1 MMLRRAALLALLAVL
16 LVALPAAGQSMP
28 TSTLT
33 GKVTFDGAPL
43 PGATVTVTS
52 PGLQGARTTVTTAA
66 GDYILPFLPP
76 GDYVVR
82 FTLSGMQTAERKV
95 ALAAARTESLKVELK
110 AAAVAKEVVVTAET
124 VNMTAPIESTEV
136 ATNFRQALIEDLP
149 VARNIT
155 AVVLLAPGANS
166 NGPGGNVVISGAM
179 SFDSLYLVNGA
190 IVNENLRGQA
200 QGLYIE
206 DAIQETTVLTGGI
219 SAEYGHFTGGV
230 VNMITK
236 SGGNTFKGSFRTS
249 FTNESWTAKT
259 PFTVEQDDKV
269 NPVFEATLGGPFWKD
284 RLWFFGAGRYAETEV
299 IRQTFPGLARTGDQ
313 DASGNQIPVGTQLAP
328 VTYPNGT
335 EQLRLEGKLTFS
347 LTPKHS
353 FVFSYVDVDDSETN
367 QTGQTIMDLDSLVAE
382 RQTPNTLLVAN
393 YSGVLTDK
401 LFVEAQYSKKKFAF
415 LNSGSPYIDDP
426 QQGQYKGTLVL
437 DRARGSRYWSPTFR
451 ASEDGEHRDHDM
463 FTVKGSYFLSTPSIG
478 NHEIKVGYERFLEV
492 RDVNNY
498 QNGSDYRVSATS
510 TIWRDG
516 QIYPRLP
523 GGSTGTSTY
532 IYWYPIFIPSDG
544 SEYASDSVYLNDRW
558 TFKRWTFN
566 LGLRWDK
573 NDAVSGDGVQQIA
586 DDSAFSPRLGVSW
599 DVLGNG
605 KLMATGT
612 YGQYVGRLSE
622 GIGNDADAAGRTS
635 TFSWYY
641 RGPSINS
648 TVTAPT
654 STLVGTEESL
664 RRVFEWFFANG
675 GVDRRPFRTPPSVPG
690 IESTLDPNGLKSPNV
705 KEWTLG
711 IGTPLGSSGYAR
723 ADLVYRNWD
732 DFYVS
737 YVNMGTGKATDA
749 YGTVYDHA
757 IVGNDSDVYD
767 RTYTGVQTQ
776 FSYRFAP
783 RLQVGGTYTWSRLV
797 GNVTGE
803 DSSSGPVVGVATER
817 PEYRQESW
825 NYPTG
830 YLNSDQRHRA
840 RLWVTYDQ
848 PTPIG
853 LFKVS
858 LLESFDSGTR
868 TSVDGAI
875 NSGDYVTNPGYEDV
889 PTGISYFFG
898 GRGNL
903 STDDITRTDLGVNWE
918 VKAFGAELFVQADVL
933 NLFNEAGI
941 QAYDEEVL
949 TNRDEDYLA
958 KFNPFTTAPIEC
970 PQGAPAA
977 ECQAMGAHWQK
988 GQNFGL
994 PNSEGDYQMPRTFR
1008 LSVGI
1013 RF

>member
-1 MMLRRAALLALLAVL
+1 MMLRRVVVLAVL
-16 LVALPAAGQSMP
+16 LLAQVALGQSMP

-33 GKVTFDGAPL
+33 GKVTFDGTPL
-43 PGATVTVTS
+43 PGVAVTVTS
-52 PGLQGARTTVTTAA
+52 PALQGARTAVSTAA
-66 GDYILPFLPP
+66 GDYLLPFLPP
-76 GDYVVR
+76 GDYTVR

-95 ALAAARTESLKVELK
+95 ALAAARTETMKVEMK
-110 AAAVAKEVVVTAET
+110 AAAIAKEVTVTAET

-149 VARNIT
+149 VARNIQS
-155 AVVLLAPGANS
+155 VVLLAPGATP
-166 NGPGGNVVISGAM
+166 NGPGGNIVISGAM
-179 SFDSLYLVNGA
+179 SYDSLYLVNGA

-259 PFTVEQDDKV
+259 PFTVDQEDKV
-269 NPVFEATLGGPFWKD
+269 NPVYEATLGGPFWKD
-284 RLWFFGAGRYAETEV
+284 RLWFFGAGRWAETEV
-299 IRQTFPGLARTGDQ
+299 LRQTVPGLARTGDQ
-313 DASGNQIPVGTQLAP
+313 DANGNPLAVGTPLTP
-328 VTYPNGT
+328 LTYTNGT
-335 EQLRLEGKLTFS
+335 EELRLEGKLTFS

-353 FVFSYVDVDDSETN
+353 IVASYVDVDGSETN
-367 QTGQTIMDLDSLVAE
+367 QTGQSIMDLDSLVKE

-401 LFVEAQYSKKKFAF
+401 LFLEAQYSKKKFAF

-426 QQGQYKGTLVL
+426 QQGQYKGTLIL
-437 DRARGSRYWSPTFR
+437 DRARGTRYWSPTFR
-451 ASEDGEHRDHDM
+451 ASADGEHRDHDM
-463 FTVKGSYFLSTPSIG
+463 FTVKGTYFLSTPSIG
-478 NHEIKVGYERFLEV
+478 NHEIKLGYEHFLEV

-498 QNGSDYRVSATS
+498 QNGSDYRISATS
-510 TIWRDG
+510 TIVRG
-516 QIYPRLP
+516 NQIFPRLP
-523 GGSTGTSTY
+523 GGSTGTTTY

-558 TFKRWTFN
+558 TMKRWTFN
-566 LGLRWDK
+566 LGLRYDK
-573 NDAVSGDGVQQIA
+573 NDATSGDGQLKLA
-586 DDSAFSPRLGVSW
+586 DDSAWSPRLGVSY
-599 DVLGNG
+599 DVLGTG
-605 KLMATGT
+605 KLMVNAT

-622 GIGNDADAAGRTS
+622 GIGNDADPAGRNAS
-635 TFSWYY
+635 FSWAYK
-641 RGPSINS
+641 GPSINS
-648 TVTAPT
+648 DVNAPT
-654 STLVGTEESL
+654 STLVGTEEAL

-675 GVDRRPFRTPPSVPG
+675 GVDRRPFRVPPSVPG
-690 IESTLDPNGLKSPNV
+690 IESTLDPSGLKSPNV

-711 IGTPLGSSGYAR
+711 VGAPLGKAGYAR
-723 ADLVYRNWD
+723 ADFVYRNWD

-737 YVNMGTGKATDA
+737 YVNTGTGKVTDA

-757 IVGNDSDVYD
+757 IVGNDSSVYD

-776 FSYRFAP
+776 FSYRFTP
-783 RLQVGGTYTWSRLV
+783 RLQVGGTYTWSQLV
-797 GNVTGE
+797 GNLTGE
-803 DSSSGPVVGVATER
+803 DSGSGPVVGVATER

-840 RLWVTYDQ
+840 KIWATYDQ

-853 LFKVS
+853 LFKLS

-868 TSVDGAI
+868 TSVDGSI
-875 NSGDYVTNPGYEDV
+875 NPSSFVTNPGYQSV
-889 PTGISYFFG
+889 PTSVSYFFG

-903 STDDITRTDLGVNWE
+903 KTDDITRTDLAVNWE
-918 VKAFGAELFVQADVL
+918 LKAWGTELFIQADVL
-933 NLFNEAGI
+933 NLFNEKGV

-949 TNRDEDYLA
+949 TNADVSYLKA
-958 KFNPFTTAPIEC
+958 FNPFTTAPIEC
-970 PQGAPAA
+970 PQRATAA
-977 ECQAMGAHWQK
+977 ECTAMGANWQK
-988 GQNFGL
+988 GENFGL
-994 PNSEGDYQMPRTFR
+994 PNSEGDYQTPRTFR
-1008 LSVGI
+1008 FSVGI